1 MRIVQDDAGY
11 IAGVVTETIYSGSET
26 KLLIALDE
34 GEPVTIRRNAGLPP
48 LALGSRIGLQWDGNA
63 SRYLKD

>member
-1 MRIVQDDAGY
+1 
-11 IAGVVTETIYSGSET
+11 
-26 KLLIALDE
+26 
-34 GEPVTIRRNAGLPP
+34 VTIRRNAGLPP